1 MNNNIFDLIIQR
13 PSYRRK
19 SKYQRKVTNMLPT
32 TRALAKGSF
41 CVINIYMTDIEQITF
56 KYCLY
61 ARKSTEAEEK
71 QALSIDSQIKEM
83 LQVAEREKLN
93 IIEIRRE
100 SHSAK
105 ESGQRPVFEEIVKD
119 IDSGIFNA
127 IITWAPDR
135 LSRNAGDLGKL
146 VDRMDQKK
154 LITIKTFGQTFS
166 NSPSDKFLL
175 MILCSQAK
183 LENDNKSINVKRGMR
198 ARCEMGLWPVQPP
211 TGYRKP
217 NERLSKCEVEID
229 PDRAPVI
236 KQIFEKIAYEK
247 WSVSKVYTWL
257 KHEINFKTHR
267 GYHLSLGNVFKII
280 NNTFYYGRFEF
291 PQTSGNWY
299 DGKHTP
305 LISKE
310 LFDETRN
317 SIKSQVIKT
326 QGKEFAFT
334 RIMKCG
340 LCGSGITAD
349 EKFKK
354 LQNGGVNRYVYYRCT
369 KARDRDCKNPAI
381 TEPELIEAL
390 LKMINAINLNKVQ
403 LTSKLDN
410 EIQKFKKLQAMF
422 LGKKKT
428 EKIEVVD
435 LKDYAKFVL
444 KEGSVLEQ
452 RSVLGCI
459 SSELVLKSNKIQL
472 VG

>member
-1 MNNNIFDLIIQR
+1 MEETPL
-13 PSYRRK
+13 
-19 SKYQRKVTNMLPT
+19 
-32 TRALAKGSF
+32 
-41 CVINIYMTDIEQITF
+41 

-83 LQVAEREKLN
+83 KQIAERENLTIVEVRK
-93 IIEIRRE
+93 E

-119 IDSGIFNA
+119 IDTGIFNG

-146 VDRMDQKK
+146 VDRMDQRK
-154 LITIKTFGQTFS
+154 LIQIKTFGQTFS

-217 NERLSKCEVEID
+217 NQRLAKCEVEID
-229 PDRAPVI
+229 PERADTI
-236 KQIFEKIAYEK
+236 RQIFEKISYEK
-247 WSVSKVYTWL
+247 WSVSKVHAWL
-257 KHEINFKTHR
+257 RYDLDFKTHR
-267 GYHLSLGNVFKII
+267 GFHLSLGNVFKII

-291 PQTSGNWY
+291 PQGSGIWY
-299 DGKHTP
+299 EGKHKPIIT
-305 LISKE
+305 KE

-317 SIKSQVIKT
+317 SIKSQTIKS

-340 LCGSGITAD
+340 ACGSGITAD

-354 LQNGGVNRYVYYRCT
+354 LLNGGVNRHVYYRCT
-369 KARDRDCKNPAI
+369 KAKDRNCKNPALNE
-381 TEPELIEAL
+381 TELIESL
-390 LKMINAINLNKVQ
+390 LDMVDTLNINKVK
-403 LTSKLDN
+403 LTAKLDD

-428 EKIEVVD
+428 EKIEPID
-435 LKDYAKFVL
+435 LKDYTKFVL
-444 KEGSVLEQ
+444 KEGSPLEQ
-452 RSVLGCI
+452 RSILECI
-459 SSELVLKSNKIQL
+459 SSELVLKNKIIKIT
-472 VG
+472 

>member
-1 MNNNIFDLIIQR
+1 
-13 PSYRRK
+13 
-19 SKYQRKVTNMLPT
+19 
-32 TRALAKGSF
+32 
-41 CVINIYMTDIEQITF
+41 MTEVEQNHI

-83 LQVAEREKLN
+83 KQIAERENLT
-93 IIEIRRE
+93 IVEIRKE

-119 IDSGIFNA
+119 IDTGIFNG

-146 VDRMDQKK
+146 VDRMDQRK
-154 LITIKTFGQTFS
+154 LIQIKTFGQTFS

-217 NERLSKCEVEID
+217 NQRLAKCEVEID
-229 PDRAPVI
+229 PERADTI
-236 KQIFEKIAYEK
+236 RQIFEKISYEK
-247 WSVSKVYTWL
+247 WSVSKVHAWL
-257 KHEINFKTHR
+257 RYDLKFKTHR
-267 GYHLSLGNVFKII
+267 GFHLSLGNVFKII

-291 PQTSGNWY
+291 PQGSGVWY
-299 DGKHTP
+299 EGKHKPIIT
-305 LISKE
+305 KE

-317 SIKSQVIKT
+317 SIKSQTIKS

-340 LCGSGITAD
+340 ACGSGITAD

-354 LQNGGVNRYVYYRCT
+354 LLNGGVNRHVYYRCT
-369 KARDRDCKNPAI
+369 KAKDRNCKNPALNE
-381 TEPELIEAL
+381 TELIESL
-390 LKMINAINLNKVQ
+390 LDMVDTLNINKVK
-403 LTSKLDN
+403 LTAKLDV

-422 LGKKKT
+422 LGKKRT
-428 EKIEVVD
+428 EKIEPID
-435 LKDYAKFVL
+435 LKDYTKFVL
-444 KEGSVLEQ
+444 KEGSPLEQ
-452 RSVLGCI
+452 RSILECI
-459 SSELVLKSNKIQL
+459 SSELVLKNKMIKL
-472 VG
+472 L

>member
-1 MNNNIFDLIIQR
+1 
-13 PSYRRK
+13 
-19 SKYQRKVTNMLPT
+19 
-32 TRALAKGSF
+32 
-41 CVINIYMTDIEQITF
+41 MTEVEQNQM

-83 LQVAEREKLN
+83 KQIAERENLTIVEVRK
-93 IIEIRRE
+93 E

-119 IDSGIFNA
+119 IDTGIFNG

-146 VDRMDQKK
+146 VDRMDQRK
-154 LITIKTFGQTFS
+154 LIQIKTFGQTFS

-217 NERLSKCEVEID
+217 NQRLAKCEVEID
-229 PDRAPVI
+229 PERADTI
-236 KQIFEKIAYEK
+236 RQIFEKISYEK
-247 WSVSKVYTWL
+247 WSVSKVHAWL
-257 KHEINFKTHR
+257 RYDLNFKTHR
-267 GYHLSLGNVFKII
+267 GFHLSLGNVFKII

-291 PQTSGNWY
+291 PQGSGIWY
-299 DGKHTP
+299 EGKHKPIIT
-305 LISKE
+305 KE

-317 SIKSQVIKT
+317 SIKSQTIKS

-340 LCGSGITAD
+340 MCGSGITAD

-354 LQNGGVNRYVYYRCT
+354 LQNGGVNRHVYYRCT
-369 KARDRDCKNPAI
+369 KAKDRNCKNPALNE
-381 TEPELIEAL
+381 TELIESL
-390 LKMINAINLNKVQ
+390 LDMVDTLNINKVK
-403 LTSKLDN
+403 LTAKLDV

-428 EKIEVVD
+428 EKIEPID
-435 LKDYAKFVL
+435 LKDYTKFVL
-444 KEGSVLEQ
+444 KEGSPLEQ
-452 RSVLGCI
+452 RSILECI
-459 SSELVLKSNKIQL
+459 SSELVLKNKIIKVL
-472 VG
+472 

>member
-1 MNNNIFDLIIQR
+1 
-13 PSYRRK
+13 
-19 SKYQRKVTNMLPT
+19 
-32 TRALAKGSF
+32 
-41 CVINIYMTDIEQITF
+41 MTEVEQNQM

-83 LQVAEREKLN
+83 KQIAERENLT
-93 IIEIRRE
+93 IVEIRKE

-119 IDSGIFNA
+119 IDTGIFNG

-146 VDRMDQKK
+146 VDRMDQRK
-154 LITIKTFGQTFS
+154 LIQIKTFGQTFS

-217 NERLSKCEVEID
+217 NQRLAKCEVEID
-229 PDRAPVI
+229 PERSDTIR
-236 KQIFEKIAYEK
+236 QIFEKISYEK
-247 WSVSKVYTWL
+247 WSVSKVHAWL
-257 KHEINFKTHR
+257 RYDLDFKTHR
-267 GYHLSLGNVFKII
+267 GFHLSLGNVFKII

-291 PQTSGNWY
+291 PQGSGVWY
-299 DGKHTP
+299 EGKHKPIIT
-305 LISKE
+305 KE

-317 SIKSQVIKT
+317 SIKSQVIKS

-340 LCGSGITAD
+340 SCGSGITAD

-354 LQNGGVNRYVYYRCT
+354 LLNGGVNRHVYYRCT
-369 KARDRDCKNPAI
+369 KAKDRNCKNPALNE
-381 TEPELIEAL
+381 TELIESL
-390 LKMINAINLNKVQ
+390 LDMVDTLNINKVK
-403 LTSKLDN
+403 LTAKLDV

-428 EKIEVVD
+428 EKIEPID
-435 LKDYAKFVL
+435 LKDYTKFVL
-444 KEGSVLEQ
+444 KEGSPLEQ
-452 RSVLGCI
+452 RSILECI
-459 SSELVLKSNKIQL
+459 SSELVLKNKIIKIT
-472 VG
+472 

>member
-1 MNNNIFDLIIQR
+1 M
-13 PSYRRK
+13 
-19 SKYQRKVTNMLPT
+19 
-32 TRALAKGSF
+32 
-41 CVINIYMTDIEQITF
+41 EQTQL

-83 LQVAEREKLN
+83 TQIAEREGLH
-93 IIEIRRE
+93 IVEIRRE

-119 IDSGIFNA
+119 IDTGIFNA

-146 VDRMDQKK
+146 VDRIDQKK
-154 LITIKTFGQTFS
+154 LVQIKTFGQTFT

-229 PDRAPVI
+229 PDRALII
-236 KQIFEKIAYEK
+236 KQIFEKIAYER
-247 WSVSKVYTWL
+247 WSGMRVYSWL
-257 KHEINFKTHR
+257 RYEIDFKTHR
-267 GYHLSLGNVFKII
+267 GFYLSVGNIFKII

-291 PQTSGNWY
+291 PQGSGNWY

-305 LISKE
+305 IITKE
-310 LFDETRN
+310 LFDDVRA
-317 SIKSQVIKT
+317 SIKTQVIKS

-334 RIMKCG
+334 RMVKCG
-340 LCGSGITAD
+340 SCGSGITAD

-354 LQNGGVNRYVYYRCT
+354 LLNGGVNRHVYYRCT
-369 KARDRDCKNPAI
+369 KSKDRKCTNQAI
-381 TEPELIEAL
+381 NEDDL
-390 LKMINAINLNKVQ
+390 LKEFQKMATTLELNEVQ
-403 LTSKLDN
+403 LSEKLN
-410 EIQKFKKLQAMF
+410 LEIKKFKKLQAMF
-422 LGKKKT
+422 LGKENTAEIQK
-428 EKIEVVD
+428 VD
-435 LKDYAKFVL
+435 LRNYLKFVL
-444 KEGSVLEQ
+444 KDGTILER
-452 RSVLGCI
+452 RSVLDCI
-459 SSELVLKSNKIQL
+459 KSNLVLKNRVVTIQK
-472 VG
+472 

>member
-1 MNNNIFDLIIQR
+1 MEDQT
-13 PSYRRK
+13 
-19 SKYQRKVTNMLPT
+19 KYV
-32 TRALAKGSF
+32 
-41 CVINIYMTDIEQITF
+41 
-56 KYCLY
+56 LY
-61 ARKSTEAEEK
+61 ARKSTEGDEK

-83 LQVAEREKLN
+83 TQIAERERLN
-93 IIEIRRE
+93 VIEIRRE

-119 IDSGIFNA
+119 IDTGIFNG

-154 LITIKTFGQTFS
+154 LIQIKTFGQTFS

-217 NERLSKCEVEID
+217 NHRLAKCEVEID
-229 PDRAPVI
+229 PERADTI
-236 KQIFEKIAYEK
+236 RQIFEKISYEK
-247 WSVSKVYTWL
+247 WSVSKVHAWL
-257 KHEINFKTHR
+257 RYDLDFKTHR
-267 GYHLSLGNVFKII
+267 GFHLSLGNVFKII

-291 PQTSGNWY
+291 PQRSGVWY
-299 DGKHTP
+299 EGKHKP
-305 LISKE
+305 IISKE

-317 SIKSQVIKT
+317 SIKSQTIKS

-340 LCGSGITAD
+340 VCGSGITAD

-354 LQNGGVNRYVYYRCT
+354 LLNGGVNRHVYYRCT
-369 KARDRDCKNPAI
+369 KAKDRNCKNPALNE
-381 TEPELIEAL
+381 TELIESL
-390 LKMINAINLNKVQ
+390 LDMVDTLNINKVK
-403 LTSKLDN
+403 LTAKLDV

-428 EKIEVVD
+428 EKIEPID
-435 LKDYAKFVL
+435 LKDYTKFVL
-444 KEGSVLEQ
+444 KEGSPLEQ
-452 RSVLGCI
+452 RSILECI
-459 SSELVLKSNKIQL
+459 SSELVLKNKIIKIR
-472 VG
+472 

>member
-1 MNNNIFDLIIQR
+1 
-13 PSYRRK
+13 
-19 SKYQRKVTNMLPT
+19 
-32 TRALAKGSF
+32 
-41 CVINIYMTDIEQITF
+41 MTEVEQIQM

-83 LQVAEREKLN
+83 RQIAERENLT
-93 IIEIRRE
+93 IVEIRKE

-105 ESGQRPVFEEIVKD
+105 ESGQRPIFEEIVKD
-119 IDSGIFNA
+119 IDIGIFNG

-154 LITIKTFGQTFS
+154 LIQIKTFGQTFT

-198 ARCEMGLWPVQPP
+198 TRCEMGLWPAQPP
-211 TGYRKP
+211 TGYRKK
-217 NERLSKCEVEID
+217 NDRLAKCEVEID
-229 PDRAPVI
+229 PERADTI
-236 KQIFEKIAYEK
+236 RQIFEKISYEK
-247 WSVSKVYTWL
+247 WSVSKVHAWL
-257 KHEINFKTHR
+257 RYDLNFKTHR
-267 GYHLSLGNVFKII
+267 GFPLSIGNVFKII

-291 PQTSGNWY
+291 PQGAGTWY
-299 DGKHTP
+299 EGKHKP
-305 LISKE
+305 IISKE

-317 SIKSQVIKT
+317 SIKSQTIKS

-340 LCGSGITAD
+340 VCGSGITAD

-354 LQNGGVNRYVYYRCT
+354 VLNGGVNRYVYYRCT
-369 KARDRDCKNPAI
+369 KAKDRNCKNSALNE
-381 TEPELIEAL
+381 TELIESL
-390 LKMINAINLNKVQ
+390 LEMVDTLNINKVK
-403 LTSKLDN
+403 LTAKLDV

-422 LGKKKT
+422 LGNKRT
-428 EKIEVVD
+428 EKIETID
-435 LKDYAKFVL
+435 LKDYTKFVL
-444 KEGSVLEQ
+444 KEGTPFEQ
-452 RSVLGCI
+452 RSILECI
-459 SSELVLKSNKIQL
+459 NSELILKNRVIL
-472 VG
+472 TN

>member
-1 MNNNIFDLIIQR
+1 
-13 PSYRRK
+13 
-19 SKYQRKVTNMLPT
+19 
-32 TRALAKGSF
+32 
-41 CVINIYMTDIEQITF
+41 MTEVEQSQM

-83 LQVAEREKLN
+83 KQIAERENLT
-93 IIEIRRE
+93 IVEIRKE

-119 IDSGIFNA
+119 IDTGIFNG

-146 VDRMDQKK
+146 VDRMDQRK
-154 LITIKTFGQTFS
+154 LIQIKTFGQTFS

-217 NERLSKCEVEID
+217 NQRLAKCEVEID
-229 PDRAPVI
+229 PERADTI
-236 KQIFEKIAYEK
+236 RQIFEKISYEK
-247 WSVSKVYTWL
+247 WSVSKVYAWL
-257 KHEINFKTHR
+257 RYDLNFKTHR
-267 GYHLSLGNVFKII
+267 GFHLSLGNVFKII

-291 PQTSGNWY
+291 PQGSGVWY
-299 DGKHTP
+299 EGKHKP
-305 LISKE
+305 IISKE

-317 SIKSQVIKT
+317 SIKSQTIKS

-340 LCGSGITAD
+340 VCGSGITAD

-354 LQNGGVNRYVYYRCT
+354 LLNGGVNRHVYYRCT
-369 KARDRDCKNPAI
+369 KAKDRNCKNPALNE
-381 TEPELIEAL
+381 TELIESL
-390 LKMINAINLNKVQ
+390 LDMVDTLNINKVK
-403 LTSKLDN
+403 LTAKLDV

-428 EKIEVVD
+428 EKIEPID
-435 LKDYAKFVL
+435 LKDYTKFVL
-444 KEGSVLEQ
+444 KEGSPLEQ
-452 RSVLGCI
+452 RSILECI
-459 SSELVLKSNKIQL
+459 SSELVLKNKIIKTIN
-472 VG
+472 

>member
-1 MNNNIFDLIIQR
+1 MSSFSLLHRLCKD
-13 PSYRRK
+13 Y
-19 SKYQRKVTNMLPT
+19 
-32 TRALAKGSF
+32 GS
-41 CVINIYMTDIEQITF
+41 VINIYMIEVEQNKM

-83 LQVAEREKLN
+83 KQIADRENLT
-93 IIEIRRE
+93 IVEIRKE

-119 IDSGIFNA
+119 IDTGIFNG

-154 LITIKTFGQTFS
+154 LVQIKTFGQNFT

-198 ARCEMGLWPVQPP
+198 TRCEMGLWPAQPP
-211 TGYRKP
+211 TGYRKV
-217 NERLSKCEVEID
+217 NDRMAKCEVEID
-229 PDRAPVI
+229 PERADVI
-236 KQIFEKIAYEK
+236 RQIFEKISYEK
-247 WSVSKVYTWL
+247 WSVSKVHAWL
-257 KHEINFKTHR
+257 RYDLNFKTHR
-267 GYHLSLGNVFKII
+267 GFHLSIGNVFKII

-291 PQTSGNWY
+291 PQGGGIWY
-299 DGKHTP
+299 EGKHKP
-305 LISKE
+305 IISKE

-317 SIKSQVIKT
+317 SVKSQVIKS

-340 LCGSGITAD
+340 VCGSGITAD

-354 LQNGGVNRYVYYRCT
+354 LLNGGVNRYVYYRCT
-369 KARDRDCKNPAI
+369 KAKDRDCKNPALNE
-381 TEPELIEAL
+381 TDLVESLTN
-390 LKMINAINLNKVQ
+390 MIDTLNINKVK
-403 LTSKLDN
+403 LTTKLDI

-428 EKIEVVD
+428 ENIETID

-444 KEGSVLEQ
+444 RDGSVLEQ
-452 RSVLGCI
+452 RSVLECI
-459 SSELVLKSNKIQL
+459 SSELALKNGKVLVQ
-472 VG
+472 

>member
-1 MNNNIFDLIIQR
+1 M
-13 PSYRRK
+13 
-19 SKYQRKVTNMLPT
+19 
-32 TRALAKGSF
+32 
-41 CVINIYMTDIEQITF
+41 IEVEQSTL

-61 ARKSTEAEEK
+61 ARKSTEGDEK

-83 LQVAEREKLN
+83 TQIAERERLN
-93 IIEIRRE
+93 VVEIRRE

-105 ESGQRPVFEEIVKD
+105 ESSQRPVFEEIVKD

-154 LITIKTFGQTFS
+154 LITIKTFGQNFT

-198 ARCEMGLWPVQPP
+198 TRCEMGLWPAQPP
-211 TGYRKP
+211 TGYRKK
-217 NERLSKCEVEID
+217 NDRTAKCEVEID
-229 PDRAPVI
+229 PERADTI
-236 KQIFEKIAYEK
+236 KQIFEKITYEK
-247 WSVSKVYTWL
+247 WSVSKVHAWL
-257 KHEINFKTHR
+257 RYELNFKTHR
-267 GYHLSLGNVFKII
+267 DHHLSLGNVFKII

-291 PQTSGNWY
+291 PQGSGIWY
-299 DGKHTP
+299 EGKHKP
-305 LISKE
+305 IISKE

-317 SIKSQVIKT
+317 SIKSQVIKS

-340 LCGSGITAD
+340 LCNSGITAD

-354 LQNGGVNRYVYYRCT
+354 LLNGGVNRHVYYRCT
-369 KARDRDCKNPAI
+369 KSKDRHCKNMAI
-381 TEPELIEAL
+381 NETDLVEAL
-390 LKMINAINLNKVQ
+390 LKMADTLNLNKVQ
-403 LTSKLDN
+403 LTAKLN
-410 EIQKFKKLQAMF
+410 SEIQRFKKLQAMF
-422 LGKKKT
+422 LGKQKT
-428 EKIEVVD
+428 EKIEPID
-435 LKDYAKFVL
+435 LRDYAKFVL

-452 RSVLGCI
+452 RAVLGYI
-459 SSELVLKSNKIQL
+459 SNDLVLKNGKIEIC
-472 VG
+472 

>member
-1 MNNNIFDLIIQR
+1 
-13 PSYRRK
+13 
-19 SKYQRKVTNMLPT
+19 
-32 TRALAKGSF
+32 
-41 CVINIYMTDIEQITF
+41 MTEVEQNQM

-83 LQVAEREKLN
+83 KQIAERENLT
-93 IIEIRRE
+93 IVEIRKE

-119 IDSGIFNA
+119 IDTGIFNG

-146 VDRMDQKK
+146 VDRMDQRK
-154 LITIKTFGQTFS
+154 LIQIKTFGQTFS

-217 NERLSKCEVEID
+217 NQRLAKCEVEID
-229 PDRAPVI
+229 PERADTI
-236 KQIFEKIAYEK
+236 RQIFEKISYEK
-247 WSVSKVYTWL
+247 WSVSKVHAWL
-257 KHEINFKTHR
+257 RYDLNFKTYR
-267 GYHLSLGNVFKII
+267 GFHLSLGNVFKII

-291 PQTSGNWY
+291 PQGSGIWY
-299 DGKHTP
+299 EGKHKP
-305 LISKE
+305 IISKE

-317 SIKSQVIKT
+317 SIKSQTIKS

-340 LCGSGITAD
+340 VCGSGITAD

-354 LQNGGVNRYVYYRCT
+354 LLNGGVNRHVYYRCT
-369 KARDRDCKNPAI
+369 KAKDRNCKNPALNE
-381 TEPELIEAL
+381 TELIGSL
-390 LKMINAINLNKVQ
+390 LDMVDTLNINKVK
-403 LTSKLDN
+403 LTAKLDV

-428 EKIEVVD
+428 EKIEPID
-435 LKDYAKFVL
+435 LKDYTKFVL
-444 KEGSVLEQ
+444 KEGSPLEQ
-452 RSVLGCI
+452 RSILECI
-459 SSELVLKSNKIQL
+459 SSELVLKTKKINL
-472 VG
+472 V

>member
-1 MNNNIFDLIIQR
+1 M
-13 PSYRRK
+13 
-19 SKYQRKVTNMLPT
+19 
-32 TRALAKGSF
+32 
-41 CVINIYMTDIEQITF
+41 EQTQL

-83 LQVAEREKLN
+83 KQIADREGLN
-93 IIEIRRE
+93 IVEIRRE

-105 ESGQRPVFEEIVKD
+105 ESGQRPIFEEILKD
-119 IDSGIFNA
+119 IDDGIFNA

-154 LITIKTFGQTFS
+154 LIQIKTFGQTFT

-217 NERLSKCEVEID
+217 NQRLAKCEVEID
-229 PDRAPVI
+229 PERADTI
-236 KQIFEKIAYEK
+236 RQIFEKISYEK
-247 WSVSKVYTWL
+247 WSVSKVHAWL
-257 KHEINFKTHR
+257 RYDLDFKTHR
-267 GYHLSLGNVFKII
+267 GFHLSLGNVFKII

-291 PQTSGNWY
+291 PQGSGVWY
-299 DGKHTP
+299 EGKHKP
-305 LISKE
+305 IISKE

-317 SIKSQVIKT
+317 SIKSQVVKS

-340 LCGSGITAD
+340 ACGSGITAD

-354 LQNGGVNRYVYYRCT
+354 LLNGGVNRHVYYRCT
-369 KARDRDCKNPAI
+369 KAKDRNCKNPALNE
-381 TEPELIEAL
+381 TELIESL
-390 LKMINAINLNKVQ
+390 LDMVDTLNINKVK
-403 LTSKLDN
+403 LTAKLDV

-428 EKIEVVD
+428 EKIEPID
-435 LKDYAKFVL
+435 LKDYTKFVL
-444 KEGSVLEQ
+444 KEGSPLEQ
-452 RSVLGCI
+452 RSILECI
-459 SSELVLKSNKIQL
+459 SSELVLKNKKISL
-472 VG
+472 I

>member
-1 MNNNIFDLIIQR
+1 
-13 PSYRRK
+13 
-19 SKYQRKVTNMLPT
+19 
-32 TRALAKGSF
+32 
-41 CVINIYMTDIEQITF
+41 MTEVLEQEL

-61 ARKSTEAEEK
+61 ARKSTEGDEK

-83 LQVAEREKLN
+83 TQIAERERLN

-100 SHSAK
+100 SYSAK
-105 ESGQRPVFEEIVKD
+105 ESSQRPVFEEIVRD
-119 IDSGIFNA
+119 IDNGIFNA

-154 LITIKTFGQTFS
+154 LITIKTFGQNFT

-198 ARCEMGLWPVQPP
+198 TRCEMGLWPAQPP
-211 TGYRKP
+211 TGYRKVDG
-217 NERLSKCEVEID
+217 RLAKCEVEID
-229 PDRAPVI
+229 PERADTI

-247 WSVSKVYTWL
+247 WSASKVHAWL
-257 KHEINFKTHR
+257 KYDLDFKTLS

-291 PQTSGNWY
+291 PQGSGLWY
-299 DGKHTP
+299 DGVHTP
-305 LISKE
+305 IITKE

-317 SIKSQVIKT
+317 SIKSQVIKS

-354 LQNGGVNRYVYYRCT
+354 LKAGGVNRHVYYRCT
-369 KARDRDCKNPAI
+369 KSKDRRCKNKALNE
-381 TEPELIEAL
+381 TDLIEAL
-390 LKMINAINLNKVQ
+390 VKMLDSISLDQVKITAKLK
-403 LTSKLDN
+403 D
-410 EIQKFKKLQAMF
+410 EIKKFKKLQAMF

-428 EKIEVVD
+428 EKIELIDVR
-435 LKDYAKFVL
+435 DYARFVL
-444 KEGSVLEQ
+444 IEGTVLEQ
-452 RSVLGCI
+452 RSVLECV
-459 SSELVLKSNKIQL
+459 SSELVLKNSQIETK
-472 VG
+472 